1 MRSSN
6 EFRTGDEKAV
16 IQGRST
22 GSARGRARRFRVLIG
37 VAAILLVAV
46 AVVEPRSGP
55 GEDATVTRVY
65 DGDTIEALVS
75 GRSEKIR
82 YIGIDTPEMD
92 DPRPAVLEMA
102 REAAGA
108 NRELVG
114 GRTVRL
120 ELDVQERDRYGR
132 LLAYVWL
139 ADTLVNEWLVREGY
153 AAASSFPPNLRHQD
167 RLDEAEREAS
177 RADRRLWDGRLA
189 AGPLRVPDP
198 ASVQGKRE
206 GATARPGDGE
216 RITAFEAAAHEGR
229 TVTVCDS
236 VASTRFLGGKGKTFL
251 NLARPYPDQPFTVV
265 IPYEVRQMF
274 DEQPETR
281 FRRQNVCVAGVVS
294 LYEGKP
300 QIMIHG
306 PGQIGSR

>member
-1 MRSSN
+1 MNSGRKRRS
-6 EFRTGDEKAV
+6 D
-16 IQGRST
+16 
-22 GSARGRARRFRVLIG
+22 RGGFRRFG
-37 VAAILLVAV
+37 VFTGIAAILLLTV
-46 AVVEPRSGP
+46 AVVELRP
-55 GEDATVTRVY
+55 GHGQDATVTRVY

-92 DPRPAVLEMA
+92 DSRPAVLEMA
-102 REAAGA
+102 RDAARA

-139 ADTLVNEWLVREGY
+139 GDTRVNEWLVREGY
-153 AAASSFPPNLRHQD
+153 AAASSFPPNLRHQG
-167 RLDEAEREAS
+167 RLDAAQRDAA

-189 AGPLRVPDP
+189 GGPLRMPDS
-198 ASVQGKRE
+198 AYAQVSGH
-206 GATARPGDGE
+206 GGNARPGDGE
-216 RITAFEAAAHEGR
+216 TINAFEAAAHENR
-229 TVTVCDS
+229 VVTVCDS
-236 VASTRFLGGKGKTFL
+236 VASTRFLGSGRRTFL

-265 IPYEVRQMF
+265 IPYAVRELF
-274 DEQPETR
+274 AEPPETR
-281 FRRQNVCVAGVVS
+281 FQHGNVCIAGMVT

-300 QIMIHG
+300 QIMIHD
-306 PGQIGSR
+306 PAQIGSR

>member
-1 MRSSN
+1 MNS
-6 EFRTGDEKAV
+6 
-16 IQGRST
+16 GRKKR
-22 GSARGRARRFRVLIG
+22 SARAGFRRFG
-37 VAAILLVAV
+37 VFTGIAAILLLTV
-46 AVVEPRSGP
+46 AVVELRP
-55 GEDATVTRVY
+55 GHSQDATVTRVY

-92 DPRPAVLEMA
+92 DSRPAVLEMA
-102 REAAGA
+102 RDAARA

-139 ADTLVNEWLVREGY
+139 GDTLVNEWLVREGY

-167 RLDEAEREAS
+167 RLDAAQRAAE

-189 AGPLRVPDP
+189 GGALRMQDSGNAQV
-198 ASVQGKRE
+198 SGEERN
-206 GATARPGDGE
+206 ARPGDGE
-216 RITAFEAAAHEGR
+216 RINAFEAAAHENR
-229 TVTVCDS
+229 IVTVCDS
-236 VASTRFLGGKGKTFL
+236 VASTRFLGSGRRTFL
-251 NLARPYPDQPFTVV
+251 NLARPYPDQPFTAV
-265 IPYEVRQMF
+265 IPYEVRQKF
-274 DEQPETR
+274 AEPPETR
-281 FRRQNVCVAGVVS
+281 YQHGNVCIAGMVT

-300 QIMIHG
+300 QIVIHD
-306 PGQIGSR
+306 PAQIGLR

>member
-1 MRSSN
+1 LNS
-6 EFRTGDEKAV
+6 
-16 IQGRST
+16 GRKKQ
-22 GSARGRARRFRVLIG
+22 SARGGFRRFG
-37 VAAILLVAV
+37 VFTGIAAILLLTV
-46 AVVEPRSGP
+46 AVVELRP
-55 GEDATVTRVY
+55 GHSQDATVTRVY

-92 DPRPAVLEMA
+92 DSRPAVLEMA
-102 REAAGA
+102 RDAARA

-139 ADTLVNEWLVREGY
+139 GDTLVNEWLVREGY
-153 AAASSFPPNLRHQD
+153 AAASSFPPNLRHQG
-167 RLDEAEREAS
+167 RLDAAQRDAA

-189 AGPLRVPDP
+189 GGPLRMPDS
-198 ASVQGKRE
+198 AYAQVSGH
-206 GATARPGDGE
+206 GGNARPGDGE
-216 RITAFEAAAHEGR
+216 TINAFEAAAHENR
-229 TVTVCDS
+229 VVTVCDS
-236 VASTRFLGGKGKTFL
+236 VASTRFLGSGRRTFL

-265 IPYEVRQMF
+265 IPYAVRELF
-274 DEQPETR
+274 AEPPETR
-281 FRRQNVCVAGVVS
+281 FQHGNVCIAGMVT

-300 QIMIHG
+300 QIMIHD
-306 PGQIGSR
+306 PAQIGSR